1 MVIALM
7 MSTLTPWLLA
17 DRRKFVP
24 LPSGPFS
31 RTGMVSDTL
40 SPLLAFSRLR
50 IAWNRRSIEV
60 GSAIDAPSMSKSR
73 WFTWYLLI
81 TLWYA
86 WVRAFTSVHDWPSST
101 PPAPPK
107 EMIVWAPSLW
117 ARAMRALAVEL
128 LMSRVSPQIG
138 LHPLPMMNAAV

>member
-7 MSTLTPWLLA
+7 MATLTLWLLA

-24 LPSGPFS
+24 LASGPFS
-31 RTGMVSDTL
+31 STGMVSDTL

-50 IAWNRRSIEV
+50 IAVKRRSIEV

-86 WVRAFTSVHDWPSST
+86 WVRECTLVQAWPSS
-101 PPAPPK
+101 PWPAPPND
-107 EMIVWAPSLW
+107 L
-117 ARAMRALAVEL
+117 
-128 LMSRVSPQIG
+128 
-138 LHPLPMMNAAV
+138 